1 METRYFYLLRF
12 TLALTDLIIVNLC
25 FYLGFYLSNKYFVP
39 LDKSMFSNNV
49 ILCNL
54 LWLIT
59 TGIFK
64 LYSKTTIHVLEY
76 IYKATWKSYVLH
88 LTLLSAYF
96 FFSSSLNMPK
106 HFFIIFYGLL
116 FLSFLMS
123 RFTGTALQ
131 SALNENFDIRKKVAV
146 LNMNDQGEELANY
159 IKQQGSFNFAGFL
172 EEETLSV
179 NAHGDL
185 VMPSAINQLKSAVSA
200 GIQEVFVSLDTNRM
214 TEVSNLIV
222 EAEKQCI
229 KLMFVPDT
237 RYMEANFKLARMGEY
252 TVFSARKEALE
263 AVENRFKKRAFD
275 IIVSGTVLI
284 FILSWLYPLLGI
296 IIKLTSPGPV
306 MFKQL
311 RTGRDNKPFWCYK
324 FRSMSVNND
333 SDKRQAS
340 KSDIRVT
347 PIGRFLRKTSL
358 DEFPQF
364 LNVLYGHMSIIG
376 PRPHMLSHT
385 EQYRQ
390 LIDKYMVRQFLKP
403 GISGWAQ
410 VNGYRGETSETVLM
424 EKRVEHD
431 IHYMTNWSLMFD
443 IKIMFLTVINI
454 FRGEKNAF

>member
-25 FYLGFYLSNKYFVP
+25 FYLGAYLSNKYFEP
-39 LDKSMFSNNV
+39 FDKSLFSNNV

-54 LWLIT
+54 LWLIIT
-59 TGIFK
+59 RIFK
-64 LYSKTTIHVLEY
+64 LYSKTTIHILEY
-76 IYKATWKSYVLH
+76 IYKATWRSYALH

-106 HFFIIFYGLL
+106 HFFVIFYGLL
-116 FLSFLMS
+116 FISFLIS

-159 IKQQGSFNFAGFL
+159 IKQQGSFKFEGFL
-172 EEETLSV
+172 EQETIS
-179 NAHGDL
+179 
-185 VMPSAINQLKSAVSA
+185 VSA
-200 GIQEVFVSLDTNRM
+200 GGDLILPCVVNQFKAAVNAGVQEVFVSLDTNRM
-214 TEVSNLIV
+214 SEVSNLIL

-237 RYMEANFKLARMGEY
+237 RDMEANFKLERMGTY
-252 TVFSARKEALE
+252 TVLSARNEPLE
-263 AVENRFKKRAFD
+263 SIENRFKKRAFD
-275 IIVSGTVLI
+275 IIVSSAVII
-284 FILSWLYPLLGI
+284 FILSWLYPLLAL
-296 IIKLTSPGPV
+296 IIKISSPGPV

-324 FRSMSVNND
+324 FRSMRKNNE

-340 KSDIRVT
+340 KSDTRIT
-347 PIGRFLRKTSL
+347 GIGRFMRKTSI

-364 LNVLYGHMSIIG
+364 LNVLFGHMSIIG

-385 EQYRQ
+385 EEYRI

-410 VNGYRGETSETVLM
+410 VNGYRGETGETLLM
-424 EKRVEHD
+424 EKRVDHD
-431 IHYMTNWSLMFD
+431 IYYMSNWSLMFD
-443 IKIMFLTVINI
+443 IRIMFLTIINI
-454 FRGEKNAF
+454 FKGEKNAY

>member
-39 LDKSMFSNNV
+39 LDKSMYTNNV

-54 LWLIT
+54 LWVII

-88 LTLLSAYF
+88 LILLSAYF
-96 FFSSSLNMPK
+96 YFSSSLNMPK
-106 HFFIIFYGLL
+106 HFFLIFYGLL

-146 LNMNDQGEELANY
+146 LNMNDQGEELAKY
-159 IKQQGSFNFAGFL
+159 IKQQGSFKFAGFL
-172 EEETLSV
+172 EEENLSV

-185 VMPSAINQLKSAVSA
+185 VLPSAVNQLKAAVTA

-214 TEVSNLIV
+214 TEVSNLLL

-237 RYMEANFKLARMGEY
+237 RFMEANFKLNRMGDY
-252 TVFSARKEALE
+252 TVLSARNEPLE
-263 AVENRFKKRAFD
+263 AIENRFKKRAFD
-275 IIVSGTVLI
+275 VIVSGAVLL
-284 FILSWLYPLLGI
+284 FILSWLYPLLGL

-324 FRSMSVNND
+324 FRSMTVNND

-340 KSDIRVT
+340 KNDRRVT

-364 LNVLYGHMSIIG
+364 LNVLFGHMSIIG

-385 EQYRQ
+385 EQYRM

-410 VNGYRGETSETVLM
+410 VNGFRGETSETVLM

-431 IHYMTNWSLMFD
+431 IHYMTHWSLMFD
-443 IKIMFLTVINI
+443 VRIMFLTVINI